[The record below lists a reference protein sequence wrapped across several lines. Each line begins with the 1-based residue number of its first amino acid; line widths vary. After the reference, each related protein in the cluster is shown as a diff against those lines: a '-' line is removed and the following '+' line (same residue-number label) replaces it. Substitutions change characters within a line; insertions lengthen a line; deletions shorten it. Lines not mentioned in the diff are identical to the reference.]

1 MAFFFLS
8 VRSILCVS
16 KTLKKSVPFNI
27 AILGIYPNKMMKTGT
42 ETLATE
48 KFIKVLL
55 VIVNT
60 ADITTEEAGEL

>member
-1 MAFFFLS
+1 M
-8 VRSILCVS
+8 
-16 KTLKKSVPFNI
+16 PFNI
-27 AILGIYPNKMMKTGT
+27 AILGIYPNKMMKTST